1 MMQANRSPRTLR
13 AAVSAG
19 VAAAV
24 SAAAL
29 FATPA
34 LAEPGDLAGS
44 WSGGGAV
51 VYNTGS
57 KEKARCR
64 AQFSK
69 TGSSSYAMSATCATA
84 SGKVAQSATL
94 RKTGGNSYSG
104 QFRNPDYNITG
115 SIRVTVNG
123 NSQSV
128 SMSSDA
134 GSASFSMSRL

>member
-1 MMQANRSPRTLR
+1 MIYLARSLC
-13 AAVSAG
+13 AG
-19 VAAAV
+19 HLVVVAAAM
-24 SAAAL
+24 A

-34 LAEPGDLAGS
+34 FADTDLAGS
-44 WSGGGAV
+44 WSGAGSV
-51 VYNTGS
+51 VYSTGS

-64 AQFSK
+64 ASFNK
-69 TGSSSYAMSATCATA
+69 IGSSSYAMSATCATA

-104 QFRNPDYNITG
+104 QFRNPEYNITG

-128 SMSSDA
+128 SMSGDNGA
-134 GSASFSMSRL
+134 SASFSMSRL